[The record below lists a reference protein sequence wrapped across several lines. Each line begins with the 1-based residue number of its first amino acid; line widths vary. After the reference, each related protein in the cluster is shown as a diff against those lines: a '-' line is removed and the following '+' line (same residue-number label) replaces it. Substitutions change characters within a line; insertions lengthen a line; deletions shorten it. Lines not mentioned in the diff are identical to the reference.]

1 MDNHFDNAFYGA
13 QPQRPFTEKP
23 DVPKPDAQEEQ
34 NLYGAVPKQPEVPQ
48 EENPYTAAQT
58 QPHMPEQSPYGATQ
72 TQPEMNQPQ
81 GAYGY
86 PNGVE
91 PMSAYNFQPQ
101 SPFMTK
107 ENVATYPQQDYGYNP
122 IQHTATYSYGDAQQP
137 VPPQYQGYYPPV
149 QQVGNPQM
157 PYAPQSY
164 PIMVPTGN
172 APYEEKKPEKSGDKS
187 KANKALVAVIIILG
201 IMLVASIGAFLW
213 YTIYN
218 SEQNKDSQGFNSHGY
233 SDGGSDFTMPDGDIV
248 NPSPNIPETTEPA
261 VHEESDFSD
270 KIDKNHQGLELKDKP
285 KDAASNKG
293 YNAEYAF
300 KTVSDSVVSI
310 RCFTEEISDSAS
322 ASSEGSGIII
332 SADGMVVTNAHVI
345 GNSKTA
351 YAIQVVTSD
360 GTKYTAGVVGFDA
373 RTDLAVLKLVDAKGL
388 KAATFGDS
396 SKLQLG
402 EDMIIIGNPGGITYQ
417 NSMTKGIVSAL
428 DRSAS
433 NKSIV
438 KYIQTDAAI
447 NPGNSGGPAVNVY
460 GQVVG
465 IASAKISSE
474 MYEGMG
480 FCIPSQTAKEI
491 VDSLIKN
498 GYVEGRVKIGISGFA
513 VTSSEAAQYGIPLG
527 IEVDSVDPDGPCGS
541 VGLQSKDI
549 ITEFDGISIKSFSDI
564 YEALEGHKPGDK
576 VKLKY
581 YRYYDQKDYEVEIT
595 LQEDK

>member
-1 MDNHFDNAFYGA
+1 MDNHFDNEFYGV
-13 QPQRPFTEKP
+13 QPQRPFTERQ
-23 DVPKPDAQEEQ
+23 DVPKPDTQEEKNPYSVAQEQPEVQ
-34 NLYGAVPKQPEVPQ
+34 EERTPYGAVQRTYAYPNVGEAV
-48 EENPYTAAQT
+48 NPYDFR
-58 QPHMPEQSPYGATQ
+58 
-72 TQPEMNQPQ
+72 PQ
-81 GAYGY
+81 K
-86 PNGVE
+86 
-91 PMSAYNFQPQ
+91 
-101 SPFMTK
+101 PFMTK
-107 ENVATYPQQDYGYNP
+107 ESSDTYPQQEHGYNP
-122 IQHTATYSYGDAQQP
+122 IQHTATYSYGSAQPP
-137 VPPQYQGYYPPV
+137 VPPQYQGYYPPTR
-149 QQVGNPQM
+149 QAGNPQM
-157 PYAPQSY
+157 PYEPQPHAITVSA
-164 PIMVPTGN
+164 VN
-172 APYEEKKPEKSGDKS
+172 AANKEQKLERSSDKT
-187 KANKALVAVIIILG
+187 KVNKALVVVIIVLG
-201 IMLVASIGAFLW
+201 IMLVSSIGAFLW

-218 SEQNKDSQGFNSHGY
+218 SEQNKPSQGFGGY
-233 SDGGSDFTMPDGDIV
+233 GYNDGGNGFTIPDDGIIQ
-248 NPSPNIPETTEPA
+248 PSPQVPETTEPA
-261 VHEESDFSD
+261 AHEESDFSD
-270 KIDKNHQGLELKDKP
+270 KIDKNYKGLILKDKP
-285 KDAASNKG
+285 NDAKSNTG

-310 RCFTEEISDSAS
+310 RCFTEDISDTAN

-332 SADGMVVTNAHVI
+332 SADGMVITNAHVI

-360 GTKYTAGVVGFDA
+360 GTKYKAGVVGFDA
-373 RTDLAVLKLVDAKGL
+373 RTDLAVLKLVDAKDL

-402 EDMIIIGNPGGITYQ
+402 EDMIVIGNPGGIAYQ
-417 NSMTKGIVSAL
+417 NSMTRGIVSAL

-447 NPGNSGGPAVNVY
+447 NPGNSGGPAVNIY

-480 FCIPSQTAKEI
+480 FCIPSQTTKEI

-498 GYVEGRVKIGISGFA
+498 GYVVGRVKIGIAGFA
-513 VTSSEAAQYGIPLG
+513 ITNSEAAQRGIPLG
-527 IEVDSVDPDGPCGS
+527 IEVDSVDPDGPCGG
-541 VGLQSKDI
+541 VDLQSEDI
-549 ITEFDGISIKSFSDI
+549 ITEFDGISIKTFSDI